1 MVIPPG
7 YGDLGKSAKD
17 LFNKGYNYGFFK
29 LECKTKASNGMEF
42 TTSGN
47 HNSDSGKLSGNL
59 ETKYKWADYG
69 LTFTE
74 KWNTDNVLAT
84 EVTIEDQIAKGQKLS
99 FETSFAPNT
108 GKMPR
113 HVSARLIHRC
123 DIGKAK
129 FTFNAQWR
137 EDWNPNQKKAGKIKT
152 GYKRDYINV
161 NCDVDFDFAGPT
173 VHGAGVLGYNG
184 WLAGYQM
191 SFDTSKSKLTKNNF
205 GVGYAGDDFALHT
218 SVNAGSE
225 FAGSIHQ
232 KVNSNVETGINLSW
246 TAGTNTTRF
255 GIAAK
260 YTVDKDCT
268 LRGKVSNTGQIG
280 LGYTQTL
287 RDGVQLTLS
296 ALVDAKNINS
306 GGHKLGIG
314 LDLDAK

>member
-1 MVIPPG
+1 MVIPPS
-7 YGDLGKSAKD
+7 YSDLGKSARD

-47 HNSDSGKLSGNL
+47 HNSDSGKVSGSL
-59 ETKYKWADYG
+59 ETKYKCSDYG
-69 LTFTE
+69 MTFTE

-99 FETSFAPNT
+99 FETSFAPHS
-108 GKMPR
+108 GK
-113 HVSARLIHRC
+113 
-123 DIGKAK
+123 K
-129 FTFNAQWR
+129 T
-137 EDWNPNQKKAGKIKT
+137 GKIKA
-152 GYKRDYINV
+152 GYKRDYINF

-173 VHGAGVLGYNG
+173 IHGAGVLGYNG

-205 GVGYAGDDFALHT
+205 GVGYAGDDFTLHT
-218 SVNAGSE
+218 CVNDTSE

-232 KVNSNVETGINLSW
+232 KVSKNVETGINLSW

-255 GIAAK
+255 GIGAK
-260 YTVDKDCT
+260 YVVDKDCT
-268 LRGKVSNTGQIG
+268 LRAKVNNSGQIG

-296 ALVDAKNINS
+296 ALVDAKNINT